1 LIYFASKLVS
11 RCSDNSLKSNQMFL
25 YLLKNNKKMII
36 PANAKKA
43 EIEAVFKN
51 LQKDKKTLKPQDFIG
66 KFLFK
71 GDSLKFQEDLR

>member
-1 LIYFASKLVS
+1 
-11 RCSDNSLKSNQMFL
+11 MFL
-25 YLLKNNKKMII
+25 YLLKNNKKMTVKI

-43 EIEAVFKN
+43 EIDAVFKN

-66 KFLFK
+66 KFPFK